1 VSTGLAGSINSGA
14 GKIAKRRLEQLQLVF
29 ERAATL
35 LRTHREIENVG
46 SELLALL
53 GEALG
58 CEWGTLWKV
67 DSSAQRLKPVATW
80 SAPDIQTARLAEHTI
95 NRALSL
101 SEGTAGHV
109 WRGRKPV
116 WTRDLVRD
124 MCLPRSLDAATAG
137 LHGGIWFA
145 IQTDSAVYGVVEL
158 LGTKIP
164 AATQEL
170 LEGIETFG
178 IRIGHLLED
187 QRQGAD
193 SESRRS

>member
-1 VSTGLAGSINSGA
+1 M
-14 GKIAKRRLEQLQLVF
+14 
-29 ERAATL
+29 
-35 LRTHREIENVG
+35 G

-67 DSSAQRLKPVATW
+67 DSSAQRLRPVATW
-80 SAPDIQTARLAEHTI
+80 STANIQAGRLAEHTI

-109 WRGRKPV
+109 WRGRKPI
-116 WTRDLVRD
+116 WTQDLVQD
-124 MCLPRSLDAATAG
+124 MCLPRSLDAKTAG
-137 LHGGIWFA
+137 LHGGVWFA
-145 IQTDSAVYGVVEL
+145 LKTDSAVYGVVEL

-170 LEGIETFG
+170 LVGIEAFG
-178 IRIGHLLED
+178 VQIGHLIED
-187 QRQGAD
+187 QTQGAD
-193 SESRRS
+193 SNSQCS

>member
-1 VSTGLAGSINSGA
+1 MLRSH
-14 GKIAKRRLEQLQLVF
+14 GKMED
-29 ERAATL
+29 
-35 LRTHREIENVG
+35 VG
-46 SELLALL
+46 SALLALL

-58 CEWGTLWKV
+58 CEWGTLWMV
-67 DSSAQRLKPVATW
+67 DSSAQQLKPIATW
-80 SAPDIQTARLAEHTI
+80 STAYIQAARLAEHTL

-116 WTRDLVRD
+116 WTRDLVQN
-124 MCLPRSLDAATAG
+124 MCLPRSLDAEAAG
-137 LHGGIWFA
+137 LHGGVWFA
-145 IQTDSAVYGVVEL
+145 IKTDSTVYGVVEL

-170 LEGIETFG
+170 LVGIESFG

-193 SESRRS
+193 SNRGAPECL

>member
-1 VSTGLAGSINSGA
+1 MNSGA
-14 GKIAKRRLEQLQLVF
+14 SEIARRSLEQLQLAF
-29 ERAATL
+29 ERATAL
-35 LRTHREIENVG
+35 LRPHREIENVG

-67 DSSAQRLKPVATW
+67 DSSVQRLQPVAIW
-80 SAPDIQTARLAEHTI
+80 STPDIQTARLAEHTM

-116 WTRDLVRD
+116 WTRDLVQN

-137 LHGGIWFA
+137 LHGGVWFA

-164 AATQEL
+164 AATQDL
-170 LEGIETFG
+170 LVGIETFG
-178 IRIGHLLED
+178 IQIGHLLD
-187 QRQGAD
+187 RRQGV
-193 SESRRS
+193 

>member
-1 VSTGLAGSINSGA
+1 MVR
-14 GKIAKRRLEQLQLVF
+14 KKLEQLQLVF
-29 ERAATL
+29 EHAAAL
-35 LRTHREIENVG
+35 LLSHNEMEEVG
-46 SELLALL
+46 SDLLALL

-58 CEWGTLWKV
+58 CEWGTLWAV

-80 SAPDIQTARLAEHTI
+80 SAPQIQAGRLAEHTI

-109 WRGRKPV
+109 WRGRKPI
-116 WTRDLVRD
+116 WTLDLVRD
-124 MCLPRSLDAATAG
+124 MCLPRSLDAETAG

-145 IQTDSAVYGVVEL
+145 IKTDFAVYGVVEL

-164 AATQEL
+164 EASQEL
-170 LEGIETFG
+170 LVGIEAFG

-187 QRQGAD
+187 QVQDTG
-193 SESRRS
+193 SKPQCP

>member
-1 VSTGLAGSINSGA
+1 MAN
-14 GKIAKRRLEQLQLVF
+14 RELEQLKLVF
-29 ERAATL
+29 ERAAAL
-35 LRTHREIENVG
+35 LHPRNEIEKVG

-67 DSSAQRLKPVATW
+67 DSSAQRLKPIATW
-80 SAPDIQTARLAEHTI
+80 STPNIQTGHLIEHTI

-109 WRGRKPV
+109 WRGRKPI
-116 WTRDLVRD
+116 WTLDLVQD
-124 MCLPRSLDAATAG
+124 MCLPRSLDAETAG
-137 LHGGIWFA
+137 LHGGVWFA
-145 IQTDSAVYGVVEL
+145 IKTDSAVYGVVEL

-170 LEGIETFG
+170 LDGIEAFG
-178 IRIGHLLED
+178 IRIGYLLED
-187 QRQGAD
+187 QSRSTD
-193 SESRRS
+193 SISRCL